1 MMALLHPWN
10 MYIFLR
16 KDYFELGRRLLE
28 LFMIGLMLKEKPKD
42 GKCLG
47 NSYFRSFLKHQW
59 TVPLMMNLEMISFLS
74 LRRKKKLPTKR
85 GGKSKKMKN
94 AAKAEDA
101 QGWGAHHLRGRFI
114 LNL

>member
-59 TVPLMMNLEMISFLS
+59 TVPLMMNLEMISFTRLKT
-74 LRRKKKLPTKR
+74 KKKLPNKR
-85 GGKSKKMKN
+85 GRSKKKKN
-94 AAKAEDA
+94 AVLVENA
-101 QGWGAHHLRGRFI
+101 QTQGGHHEREIF
-114 LNL
+114 